1 MRGRATGRSGADT
14 VAWYSPGLDL
24 SSAEIALIELA
35 TRTIDGTSDATTGEE
50 GIHTMG
56 AAVRTADGRVFV
68 GANLFHFTG
77 GPCAELV
84 ALSATRTTDA
94 HQVTDIVAVGN
105 QGRGVCAPCGRCR
118 QIFVDYH
125 PDLRVIVPSEGGP
138 RSVLASEL
146 LPGAYKVDHL

>member
-1 MRGRATGRSGADT
+1 MLRAAWTRYVFRRERGRATGRSGADT

-50 GIHTMG
+50 GINAMG

-68 GANLFHFTG
+68 GVNLFHFT
-77 GPCAELV
+77 
-84 ALSATRTTDA
+84 
-94 HQVTDIVAVGN
+94 
-105 QGRGVCAPCGRCR
+105 
-118 QIFVDYH
+118 
-125 PDLRVIVPSEGGP
+125 GGP

-146 LPGAYKVDHL
+146 LPGAYRIDRL